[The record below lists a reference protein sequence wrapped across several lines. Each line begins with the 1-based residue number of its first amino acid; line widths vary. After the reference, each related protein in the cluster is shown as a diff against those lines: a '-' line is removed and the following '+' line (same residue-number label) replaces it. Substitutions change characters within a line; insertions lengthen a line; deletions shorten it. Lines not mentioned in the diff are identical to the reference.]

1 MPNGSKKKR
10 IWFLFVAL
18 MFIAV
23 IIIIWLIA
31 YLAMTLQS
39 KLINDYIIKVEFTK
53 YQSISDAV
61 AELKRNDLQEIFRES
76 LIIDSLLSL
85 AINYP
90 SYISSSYITYS
101 NANKLMS
108 SYEWNQTWSS
118 TNPIYK
124 MVYLLLPKGSN

>member
-1 MPNGSKKKR
+1 M
-10 IWFLFVAL
+10 L
-18 MFIAV
+18 IAV
-23 IIIIWLIA
+23 IIIILLIA

-85 AINYP
+85 AINNP

-101 NANKLMS
+101 NTNKLMS